1 MQCHACACRQ
11 APYVHGYPAAA
22 LIDYVPV
29 SKSHYESKKKDLF
42 FNSKDKYATLTWDVE
57 KQIANKLSKKINRE
71 YLNIII
77 SVLNEKISET
87 AKQIDANYEK
97 FSDTLNKEAKTTHA
111 ANFGYKYMLLM
122 RYIWIIKQIAKQ
134 IKIAVLDVK
143 TALEIYAEKEKLKK
157 ESDITD
163 YWRQEMKYAFDSVSR
178 LCTNALVYNDR
189 EILLT

>member
-1 MQCHACACRQ
+1 MPCYACVCRQ
-11 APYVHGYPAAA
+11 APYVHGYSAAA

-29 SKSHYESKKKDLF
+29 SKSHYESKKFDLF
-42 FNSKDKYATLTWDVE
+42 YDSQEKYQKLKQNVE
-57 KQIANKLSKKINRE
+57 QEIANKLSKKINRD
-71 YLNIII
+71 YLNMII

-122 RYIWIIKQIAKQ
+122 RYIWIIEQIAKQ
-134 IKIAVLDVK
+134 IKIALPDVK
-143 TALEIYAEKEKLKK
+143 TAHEIYAKKEKLKK

-163 YWRQEMKYAFDSVSR
+163 YWTQKMKYAFDSVSR
-178 LCTNALVYNDR
+178 LCTDALVYNDR
-189 EILLT
+189 EILFT

>member
-1 MQCHACACRQ
+1 MVCYACACRP

-29 SKSHYESKKKDLF
+29 SKSHYVSKKNDLF
-42 FNSKDKYATLTWDVE
+42 FNSQDKYATLTRDVE
-57 KQIANKLSKKINRE
+57 EEIANELSKKINRD

-111 ANFGYKYMLLM
+111 ENFGYKYMLLM
-122 RYIWIIKQIAKQ
+122 RYIWIIEQIAKQ

-143 TALEIYAEKEKLKK
+143 TAHKIYAEKEKLKK

-163 YWRQEMKYAFDSVSR
+163 YWTQKMKYAFDSVSR